1 MTDRVEQQICIKF
14 CIKIEHSTTEAIQMI
29 QKAAAVG
36 NWWLAAASRHVHSC
50 ITSPAAVL
58 GEMSNHPG
66 DPALLQ
72 PRFGALR
79 LLAFP
84 QTKITFEREEISNH
98 RWHSGKYDWAA
109 SWWQLGELCEVP
121 RYLLWRRLRCHCP
134 MYNVSW
140 ILYHLQ

>member
-1 MTDRVEQQICIKF
+1 MSEHVYCVSVAFKITVQGQQGICIKF

-66 DPALLQ
+66 DSAPLQ
-72 PRFGALR
+72 PRFGAQP

-84 QTKITFEREEISNH
+84 QTKITFEREEISDH
-98 RWHSGKYDWAA
+98 
-109 SWWQLGELCEVP
+109 
-121 RYLLWRRLRCHCP
+121 
-134 MYNVSW
+134 
-140 ILYHLQ
+140 